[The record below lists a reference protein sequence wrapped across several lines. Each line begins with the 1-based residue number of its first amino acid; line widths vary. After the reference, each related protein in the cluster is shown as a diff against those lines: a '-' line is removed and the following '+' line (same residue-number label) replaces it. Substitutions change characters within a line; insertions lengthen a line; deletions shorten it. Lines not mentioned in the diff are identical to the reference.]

1 MNPAERRL
9 AILVEDH
16 PLDYID
22 FEGIIPE
29 GYYGAGVV
37 VIWDRGSFEP
47 VEMKEGKTTF
57 VLNGEKLKGGFTLTH
72 LKGRGK
78 GNEWLLIKKRDQY
91 AQPTWKLERSIT
103 PDKKRELQERIPPCE
118 VE

>member
-91 AQPTWKLERSIT
+91 AQPNWKLERSIT